1 MFLKKEVWKN
11 IIGYENIYQV
21 SNRGRIKSLKFGQ
34 ENIMKLKKWKNGYMR
49 IDLCKSGKKKYC
61 LVHRYTEIDINK
73 EFIIQC
79 PISSTGICK
88 VKDLGE
94 DTEETYN
101 MKICGAIEI
110 TDSTTKQKVGVK
122 QKLSPSQRMRLAIE
136 GRAERRGI
144 VDSANIEAYYEA
156 TMNNLI
162 NKLNN

>member
-1 MFLKKEVWKN
+1 MITKN
-11 IIGYENIYQV
+11 IKIT
-21 SNRGRIKSLKFGQ
+21 
-34 ENIMKLKKWKNGYMR
+34 NGACE
-49 IDLCKSGKKKYC
+49 IDPD
-61 LVHRYTEIDINK
+61 TEIDINK

-110 TDSTTKQKVGVK
+110 TDSTTKQKVEVK